1 MLQFTTQSNKTG
13 SFHFLLLWLQSQ
25 FHKFLV
31 TLDFYVDIIICDV
44 QRNLKPFVQFKKHK
58 KHPWRSVTSSKV
70 AGFQPATLLKVT
82 LLYGC
87 FSRFLNC
94 AYGTKLCNSSHIC
107 FFIFSLLCL
116 YYLIDQAIDY
126 ICFYFPVMFILCY

>member
-1 MLQFTTQSNKTG
+1 MIKKY
-13 SFHFLLLWLQSQ
+13 SFS
-25 FHKFLV
+25 
-31 TLDFYVDIIICDV
+31 
-44 QRNLKPFVQFKKHK
+44 
-58 KHPWRSVTSSKV
+58 
-70 AGFQPATLLKVT
+70 PATLLKVT

-126 ICFYFPVMFILCY
+126 MFLFSCHVYIMLLI